1 MFFGNNP
8 RFLNVQ
14 ATERFQA
21 VYPMVR
27 ELALAGSQN
36 SKTTRPVAQQL
47 LSLSI
52 AAVSEGGHCASSYV
66 IVFSSPFSSI
76 ADKS

>member
-1 MFFGNNP
+1 M
-8 RFLNVQ
+8 
-14 ATERFQA
+14 
-21 VYPMVR
+21 YPMVR

-52 AAVSEGGHCASSYV
+52 AAVSEGGYCDSSYV

-76 ADKS
+76 ADKASSFY